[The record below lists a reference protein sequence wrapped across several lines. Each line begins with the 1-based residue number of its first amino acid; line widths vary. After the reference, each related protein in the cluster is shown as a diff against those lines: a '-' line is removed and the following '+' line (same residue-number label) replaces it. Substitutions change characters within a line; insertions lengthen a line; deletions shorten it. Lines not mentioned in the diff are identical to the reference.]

1 MKLTLLSALAFLLLA
16 GCAHVF
22 SDRANSLVDP
32 FISFEMLKKD
42 PKFYAGKNVKLGGL
56 IASTKNLKDGSQ
68 VEVVQFKLGSDD
80 IPDTSY
86 SSGGRFLAVT
96 PNFLDSMIYKSGL
109 PVALIGEVQGE
120 KTLPLDE
127 TEYSYPVISITE
139 IHVWPIYQAYPYPSP
154 YYYDPFF
161 YNYWWSGPPY
171 WYPYGYPY
179 GPRFRRW

>member
-1 MKLTLLSALAFLLLA
+1 MLVFLLLA

-32 FISFEMLKKD
+32 NLTFDLIKKD
-42 PKFYAGKNVKLGGL
+42 PKAYVGRDVKLGG
-56 IASTKNLKDGSQ
+56 IIVNTKNTKEGSQ

-80 IPDTSY
+80 VPDQSY
-86 SSGGRFLAVT
+86 ASGGRFLAVT
-96 PNFLDSMIYKSGL
+96 PNFLDSMVYKTGRL
-109 PVALIGEVQGE
+109 VALIGQIQGE

-127 TEYSYPVISITE
+127 TEYPYPVISITE
-139 IHVWPIYQAYPYPSP
+139 IHVWTIYEAYPYPPP

-171 WYPYGYPY
+171 WYPYG
-179 GPRFRRW
+179 PRFRRW